1 MFLIPT
7 CTCAICN
14 NTVTKRQTMYHPTY
28 GRICPEHPE
37 AVEYKKRLEQVEVEK
52 KEALKREEER
62 KQCNQDID
70 DTLKTFSFS
79 ALIRVEAFKV
89 GVPSM
94 IAYDFFKDRI
104 PERIRERVLAEIKK
118 QGDMTDEEAQ
128 SSIMSYVL
136 MQERLKGEPT

>member
-1 MFLIPT
+1 MH
-7 CTCAICN
+7 
-14 NTVTKRQTMYHPTY
+14 HPNY

-37 AVEYKKRLEQVEVEK
+37 AVEYKERLERAEVEK

-70 DTLKTFSFS
+70 DTMKTFSFS
-79 ALIRVEAFKV
+79 ALIRVEAFRA

-94 IAYDFFKDRI
+94 KAYDVLKDRI
-104 PERIRERVLAEIKK
+104 PERIRERVLAEVKER
-118 QGDMTDEEAQ
+118 GDMTDEEVQ

-136 MQERLKGEPT
+136 MQQRLNGKPA